1 MPVRA
6 SSHPDREVLQA
17 DKPGSGRALAAW
29 REHGRVVGLL
39 LAAGVTGAL
48 VGGSSVRAWD
58 HQHPPGP
65 APSAARPVVDLRVSL
80 GARTGGLDGV
90 ERGRAIVALTTVILN
105 AGSEP
110 LTLTG
115 VEVNGPGAGFM
126 ASPPGGPSTGL
137 PRELPLGQFVDL
149 RFGLAS
155 DCSVAVR
162 PLPQVSMTV
171 RDPAG
176 RSHDVAVRIPDL
188 DTLWG
193 ETLAPGACVPGT

>member
-1 MPVRA
+1 VSERV
-6 SSHPDREVLQA
+6 SSHPDGEVLQA
-17 DKPGSGRALAAW
+17 GKPGSELAVASWRGR
-29 REHGRVVGLL
+29 GRVGGLL
-39 LAAGVTGAL
+39 LVAGVTGAL
-48 VGGSSVRAWD
+48 VGGSSLRAWD
-58 HQHPPGP
+58 NQHPPGP
-65 APSAARPVVDLRVSL
+65 TPAARPAIDLRVSL

-90 ERGRAIVALTTVILN
+90 EDGRAIVALTTVILN

-115 VEVNGPGAGFM
+115 VEVNGPGAGFV

-137 PRELPLGQFVDL
+137 PRELPPGQFVDV

-162 PLPQVSMTV
+162 PLPHVSMIV

-176 RSHDVAVRIPDL
+176 GSHDVAVRIPDL
-188 DTLWG
+188 DTIWG
-193 ETLAPGACVPGT
+193 ESLAPGACVPAT